1 MNAFSYV
8 QDQVIL
14 EFTLALLKDTGFYD
28 VNYYTG
34 GLMKFGKNVGY
45 NFFKDDCNKP
55 FEIYNEEKDTNRKSL
70 FKSEFCAS
78 KKKNHLFIRKAK

>member
-70 FKSEFCAS
+70 FQK
-78 KKKNHLFIRKAK
+78 